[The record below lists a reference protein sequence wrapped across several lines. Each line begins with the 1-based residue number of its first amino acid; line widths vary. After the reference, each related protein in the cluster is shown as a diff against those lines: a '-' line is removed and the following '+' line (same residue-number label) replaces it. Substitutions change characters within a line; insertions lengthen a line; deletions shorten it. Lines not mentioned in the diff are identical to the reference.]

1 MVRRRDRV
9 GDEPMGT
16 KGPRKQGSKAG
27 LREVAG
33 GFSIPMSAGSVRD
46 AAGNLGKRRQFR
58 LTLRIDESFGS
69 PEARRA
75 LARARIA
82 DIVAMRDALVAV
94 NRGGAA
100 ELLMRKAGA
109 VAGDPEKFNFVIAS
123 ANVAMVRPSERQN
136 EASSK
141 FVTWGQLARAW
152 CKQELAALYPNAG
165 YGKASGESTDEPRVE
180 FLCKYIG
187 DAPLATFSDD
197 DYWRGMRPARAHC
210 RTDST
215 FKAYAQVCRRV
226 IKIAVELRIIP
237 AWPLGPTCKLPIITK
252 GSAPVFP
259 FLYPDEYVRLVRSV
273 LIPIEWRVLWGF
285 IVREG
290 MRIGEAFRIQWRH
303 LSQLPNGR
311 WLLDVP
317 ETKTGRALNFVLNV
331 GTGEVLAAFKR
342 LRPDLAGPFA
352 WLKPTNL
359 KKAAERVREHVEA
372 SGTTRERLLYN
383 DGRLRRLREH
393 DLRSTFVTW
402 CKLAGVDNETIS
414 AHTGHESS
422 TMIARYN
429 RSKATIEHLGLPP
442 YLPLDQAMG
451 LDVSGELVA
460 GPEPKLLVAAGEST
474 EPHPTDE
481 PAPFD
486 WTRDGQGRPGAYVQ
500 IAWPSPPPDA
510 PPHSAGEPTVAS
522 SAAPPRVAEERRPA
536 RPVEVYARASHAAE
550 YHAQGEAPLAVL
562 ALLQGAY
569 RALAAGAPE
578 GERSEPRHEVPGS
591 PATPERGAWRPCCG
605 ACGHAFPAGPGE
617 YTATCPSCGEP
628 WDGSERTGDAA
639 PAGSR
644 DPLGITSGAA
654 PLRSNRDTSRDT
666 ARGERARPAAEN
678 EESSMFDAV
687 CARGAS
693 NPHARRALEPKSEP
707 GQPEGTKPGE
717 TAPAPAPEVTGS
729 DGVSRAAV
737 TLLGQLQAAHRQA
750 SEEFNWTAARALE
763 PLIEAERVRLS
774 NEAAARRQA
783 EPVRLE
789 VVRAARKGGSG
800 S

>member
-1 MVRRRDRV
+1 MVRRRNRV

-141 FVTWGQLARAW
+141 FTTWGQLARAW
-152 CKQELAALYPNAG
+152 CKQDLAALYPNAG

-237 AWPLGPTCKLPIITK
+237 AWPLGPTCKLPIVTK

-290 MRIGEAFRIQWRH
+290 MRISEAFRIQWRH

-342 LRPDLAGPFA
+342 LRPDLAGPFT

-460 GPEPKLLVAAGEST
+460 GEREPLLLVAAGEST
-474 EPHPTDE
+474 
-481 PAPFD
+481 
-486 WTRDGQGRPGAYVQ
+486 
-500 IAWPSPPPDA
+500 PPDA

-522 SAAPPRVAEERRPA
+522 SAAPPRVAEERTPA
-536 RPVEVYARASHAAE
+536 RPVEVHARASHAAE

-569 RALAAGAPE
+569 RALAAGPAE

-605 ACGHAFPAGPGE
+605 ACGRALPSGPGQ
-617 YTATCPSCGEP
+617 YTEACPGCGAP
-628 WDGSERTGDAA
+628 WDGSELPADAA

-654 PLRSNRDTSRDT
+654 PLWSNRDNSRDT
-666 ARGERARPAAEN
+666 AREERGGPAADE
-678 EESSMFDAV
+678 EESSMFYAV
-687 CARGAS
+687 CARRDS
-693 NPHARRALEPKSEP
+693 NPHARRAPEPKSEP
-707 GQPEGTKPGE
+707 EQQEPTNQGKSD
-717 TAPAPAPEVTGS
+717 PAAAPERAGTGE
-729 DGVSRAAV
+729 VSRAAV
-737 TLLGQLQAAHRQA
+737 TPLLAQLQAAHRAA
-750 SEEFNWTAARALE
+750 SDDFNWTAARALE
-763 PLIEAERVRLS
+763 PLIEAERVRLAKI
-774 NEAAARRQA
+774 EFARRDA

-789 VVRAARKGGSG
+789 VVRARKGGAS
-800 S
+800 